1 MSSTPTLAQLN
12 NILKLLPR
20 KEAQKIRKQIDTK
33 LEKEYKRSGWQ
44 LKQNEQDK
52 QDVIKLE
59 KLLSNEFNCKS
70 EPELNLAILNRFMY
84 YIYNEYPDLFKQFQ
98 TNVPFLHQH
107 FGRGGFICVFSN
119 GSDVKR
125 MKIQSQAEALLLIMS
140 DRIHKAQNIGNGKF
154 LWFPQNELNKLFPP
168 CNYSDKTI
176 RENYNMNTHFLLL
189 IIIYVGLN
197 NENCL
202 IYPTSLAYIE
212 TPGRDRILK
221 YLRKTNKLK
230 VKIFANKFPVY
241 YQILHFKGVCDRAF
255 HIRMHMD
262 ELRAE
267 NIMMHSQKTLP
278 IPDLIDKL
286 KRNIS
291 SLLLQFVN
299 DQQKSMVKQQLEL
312 ILGGEKMKQQ
322 LIDHMNGYYA
332 KRHNDDE
339 KTLFTYRSSQM
350 LCDTAKREVVL
361 IMMSKIIEDKNFI
374 DITCKNIVCKN
385 IMSGSLT
392 KCNRDKIMD
401 AIKWELFVNKL
412 IGRTCSNC
420 NKREDRN
427 ITNIVFFGVCRCRTS
442 RYCSKVC
449 QKLHWKRKHRFECT
463 SYIFKKMITL

>member
-212 TPGRDRILK
+212 TPGKDRMLK
-221 YLRKTNKLK
+221 YLRKNKLK
-230 VKIFANKFPVY
+230 VKVFANKFPIY
-241 YQILHFKGVCDRAF
+241 YQFLHCKGVADRTF
-255 HIRMHMD
+255 HIQMHLN
-262 ELRAE
+262 EFRAE
-267 NIMMHSQKTLP
+267 NNIKSQKTLP
-278 IPDLIDKL
+278 IPDMVECLNSNL
-286 KRNIS
+286 C
-291 SLLLQFVN
+291 SLLLKSVN
-299 DQQKSMVKQQLEL
+299 DEQKSMVKQQLEF

-322 LIDHMNGYYA
+322 LIDKMNGYYA
-332 KRHNDDE
+332 KRHYHAE
-339 KTLFTYRSSQM
+339 KTMFTYRSYEM
-350 LCDTAKREVVL
+350 LCNTAKMQVVIS
-361 IMMSKIIEDKNFI
+361 IMLKIVTDKNLR
-374 DITCKNIVCKN
+374 DIMCENVCEKWLGYMAECKSDDE
-385 IMSGSLT
+385 M
-392 KCNRDKIMD
+392 MD
-401 AIKWELFVNKL
+401 DRKWELFVNKL